1 MRNSGDKFNLMLTHG
16 LRLLKRYKLLI
27 SNKIW
32 IEANLHIFFIL
43 GHMVPWSE
51 PKYAQDMFE
60 RFLDGTL

>member
-1 MRNSGDKFNLMLTHG
+1 MRNSGDKFNLMPTHG
-16 LRLLKRYKLLI
+16 LRLLII
-27 SNKIW
+27 SNKIG
-32 IEANLHIFFIL
+32 IEGNLHIFFIL